1 MSPAWFIVATALFT
15 IVILGMAVAETSIWT
30 HYLIDQGEF
39 LCLGGLAFALVAGLH
54 LYRTGKLSASLPLF
68 VPWLLYPIVT
78 QGDQIIDNLTING
91 MRLFAHAVLLVLF
104 LAPVAITAV
113 AVRRF
118 ASARSGRVFIPIVLA
133 LEIWIAHQYLGAIM
147 VALLVASLLAYAA
160 WVLRGTRFPERE
172 SRRVTGK
179 AALGLLVTG
188 IVLSLALY
196 LGYKHRPGAYQG
208 SPHHF
213 HDPTRPDDGY
223 VVHHV
228 PPAGEEAIPLS
239 SEAASEARSTLLAY
253 GRALEELLAA
263 YYVLDRNYNY
273 AFHNA
278 LFLRHSPV
286 SPGFRARSLQ
296 AIGAA
301 RYDAAKA
308 RESRPSLPCSHPAA
322 TFVEEVE
329 RFTEFN
335 FRRASMLERMSA
347 EFEKTEAG
355 LQHATH
361 LYEGEGKVMGIWLA
375 SILDEH
381 RAFLARV
388 DSAEI
393 ASPFLEIAARI
404 QARYA
409 DRVVGF

>member
-54 LYRTGKLSASLPLF
+54 LYRTGRLSASLPLF

-160 WVLRGTRFPERE
+160 WALRATRWTESE
-172 SRRVTGK
+172 SRQVTGK

-213 HDPTRPDDGY
+213 HDPSRPDDGY
-223 VVHHV
+223 VVHDV
-228 PPAGEEAIPLS
+228 PPKGEELIPLS

-253 GRALEELLAA
+253 GRALEELLGA

-278 LFLRHSPV
+278 LFLRHTPI

-308 RESRPSLPCSHPAA
+308 RESRPKLPCSHPAA

-329 RFTEFN
+329 RFTEFS